1 MKFADAAQTVNLA
14 YYIWTN
20 RKIWAGPLARALL
33 IVTAMF
39 IIASG
44 PVDMPFIYRQL
55 Q

>member
-1 MKFADAAQTVNLA
+1 MKFAGAAQTVNLSN
-14 YYIWTN
+14 YIWTN
-20 RKIWAGPLARALL
+20 REVWAGPLAIAIL

-39 IIASG
+39 TIASG